1 MEGFII
7 VNKEKD
13 LPINGQIRADYLMVI
28 GPRGEQMGVKSK
40 QDALTLAEYAGFD
53 LVMINPTSNPP
64 VCKILDY
71 NKYKYEK
78 RKKTK
83 DALKKQRETS
93 SEIKEFR
100 LSVNIDKHDFDT
112 RVTNVTKNLEKGNR
126 IKISIR
132 FKGREMAHTDLG
144 MNVMNR
150 FAEAL
155 SDIAEVESKPK
166 LEGRTMIMMIV
177 PKKKQEEQYMP
188 KMKTHKG
195 T

>member
-28 GPRGEQMGVKSK
+28 GPRGEQMGVKSR

-144 MNVMNR
+144 INVMNR

-155 SDIAEVESKPK
+155 SEIAEVESKPK

-177 PKKKQEEQYMP
+177 PKKK
-188 KMKTHKG
+188 
-195 T
+195 